1 MVHTAEQINGFD
13 LPVKSWE
20 KPLHFFFFFNIV
32 SYDRYSSYYVHT
44 VKSMEN
50 LHPGLKDMLNKI
62 CLSVQAQDPY
72 PVRTVQDQRREQTI
86 NRDTKTSG
94 GTKVIST
101 NSFSILKWYLNRFE
115 QATNT
120 KALDNLAG
128 IPKNNSS

>member
-20 KPLHFFFFFNIV
+20 KPLHFYFYFNIV

-86 NRDTKTSG
+86 NRDTVSQ
-94 GTKVIST
+94 S
-101 NSFSILKWYLNRFE
+101 
-115 QATNT
+115 
-120 KALDNLAG
+120 
-128 IPKNNSS
+128 

>member
-20 KPLHFFFFFNIV
+20 KPLHFYFDFNIV

-44 VKSMEN
+44 VKSMES

-62 CLSVQAQDPY
+62 CLSVQAQDPN
-72 PVRTVQDQRREQTI
+72 PVRTVWDQRRGQTI
-86 NRDTKTSG
+86 NRDTKISG
-94 GTKVIST
+94 GNKVIST

-120 KALDNLAG
+120 KALDDLAG